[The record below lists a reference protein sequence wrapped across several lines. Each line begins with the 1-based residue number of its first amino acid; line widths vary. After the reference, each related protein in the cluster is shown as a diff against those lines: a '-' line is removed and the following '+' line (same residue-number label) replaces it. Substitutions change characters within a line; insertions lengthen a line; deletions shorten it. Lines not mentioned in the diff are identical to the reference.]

1 MQRTSITLPSA
12 LVEEQ
17 IAEINAKNKTEAV
30 TMAVKDEIKARKR
43 EKIIRMAGNM
53 EFTSDTADMRHKDRR
68 LG

>member
-12 LVEEQ
+12 LVEELM
-17 IAEINAKNKTEAV
+17 AEINAKNKTEAV